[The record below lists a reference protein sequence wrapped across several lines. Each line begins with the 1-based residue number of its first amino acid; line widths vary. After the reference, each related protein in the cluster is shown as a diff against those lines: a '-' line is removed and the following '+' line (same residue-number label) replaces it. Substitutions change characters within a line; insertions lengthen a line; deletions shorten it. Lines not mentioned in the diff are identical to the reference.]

1 MKLINKNY
9 VKLCLCTI
17 FALPIL
23 QRSENTHEYT
33 EIQECELEGQ
43 IKG

>member
-9 VKLCLCTI
+9 VELCTI